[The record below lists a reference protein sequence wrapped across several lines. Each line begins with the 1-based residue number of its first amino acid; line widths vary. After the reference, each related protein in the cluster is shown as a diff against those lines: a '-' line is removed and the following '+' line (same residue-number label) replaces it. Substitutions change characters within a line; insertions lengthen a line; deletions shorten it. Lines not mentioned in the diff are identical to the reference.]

1 MEIFQH
7 FYAQS
12 ASMAQMDHG
21 WNLDIGEL
29 AYSPSAR
36 DLSDAKVH
44 HMLSEELWKPYRRVS
59 LNSRGLNR
67 MCRMYLPW
75 KCFVIQSSRRLSYS
89 RHAVNDHDLSSSH
102 HVNHNMHMH
111 IRRMVSETVRKQHS
125 KRVKR
130 HRVWTITTQ
139 KFQGSPYTTHE
150 HFSSS
155 RIRTQTEAEKVVPGM
170 AQNLFRSNRSKK
182 MAWRK
187 NYMMVIFLCLFWLC
201 IL

>member
-1 MEIFQH
+1 MKEEMEIFQH

-67 MCRMYLPW
+67 MCRMYLP
-75 KCFVIQSSRRLSYS
+75 
-89 RHAVNDHDLSSSH
+89 
-102 HVNHNMHMH
+102 
-111 IRRMVSETVRKQHS
+111 
-125 KRVKR
+125 
-130 HRVWTITTQ
+130 
-139 KFQGSPYTTHE
+139 
-150 HFSSS
+150 
-155 RIRTQTEAEKVVPGM
+155 
-170 AQNLFRSNRSKK
+170 
-182 MAWRK
+182 
-187 NYMMVIFLCLFWLC
+187 
-201 IL
+201 